1 MGENQGAALHQDAY
15 KNITS
20 HHMVRKFSDR
30 SISEESLNRI
40 LRAGRWS
47 GSAKNVQP
55 WQFIVIRDHE
65 TLRRLSE
72 CGNFAGHLPGAQ
84 VAVAIVIDPVRFAV
98 FDAGRTAQNMMLA
111 AWAEGIGS
119 AMATMHNQACA
130 KQVLGVPE
138 DKEVQI
144 VLDFGYP
151 APEAEVRRS
160 APGTARKPL
169 DEMIHL
175 EHW

>member
-1 MGENQGAALHQDAY
+1 MSENQVTNTHKDAY

-20 HHMVRKFSDR
+20 HHSVRKFSDHP
-30 SISEESLNRI
+30 ISDESLNHI

-47 GSAKNVQP
+47 GSSKNVQP
-55 WQFIVIRDHE
+55 WQFIVIRDRE

-72 CGNFAGHLPGAQ
+72 CGNFAGHLPSAQ
-84 VAVAIVIDPVRFAV
+84 AAIAIVIDPVRFAV

-130 KQVLGVPE
+130 KQVLLVPD

-160 APGTARKPL
+160 TPGTARKPL
-169 DEMIHL
+169 DEIVHW